1 MGACRKCHKDM
12 PDGAFFCPWCG
23 SDQKPHPKRRGNG
36 QGTIIREVNGTYT
49 AVATSYANYKRETR
63 KKRGFVRKRE
73 AAEWLATV
81 NFALPSAPPVTF
93 KELYEEWSPLYFA
106 TVSEKRASIMR
117 SIYARCARLYNMRWV
132 DVGVRHMQQ
141 LINDQP
147 NTYYPRRDMKALFS
161 LMGQYA
167 IVSGYADRDFS
178 SALKLPPKTPPHKEP
193 FSDAEVDA
201 LWADY
206 AQTNDPYTG
215 AALVMIYTGMRYG
228 ELTQATPEMVHL
240 EDGYMM
246 GGRKTEA
253 GRAGEIILVPVIRPL
268 VQRLIVQSE
277 LPKVSDTKFREH
289 YARALARA
297 GTRPHTIHECRH
309 TTATALA
316 RAGVQPAI
324 ISAVMRHS
332 SYAQT
337 MDYTHID
344 RQTKLDS
351 ITPKLHPIEGQ
362 E

>member
-12 PDGAFFCPWCG
+12 PEGAFFCPWCG

-63 KKRGFVRKRE
+63 KKRGFIRKKD
-73 AAEWLATV
+73 AADWLASV
-81 NFALPSAPPVTF
+81 NFALPSRPAVTF

-106 TVSEKRASIMR
+106 QVSDKRAAIMR
-117 SIYARCARLYNMRWV
+117 GVFAKCSRLHNMRWV
-132 DVGVRHMQQ
+132 DIGVRHMQQ
-141 LINDQP
+141 LINEQP
-147 NTYYPRRDMKALFS
+147 ETYYPRRDMKVLFS

-178 SALKLPPKTPPHKEP
+178 GALKLPPKVAPHKEP
-193 FSDAEVDA
+193 FTPEEVDL
-201 LWADY
+201 LWKDY
-206 AQTNDPYTG
+206 AETSDPYTG
-215 AALVMIYTGMRYG
+215 AALVMIYTGMRVG

-240 EDGYMM
+240 DDGYML

-253 GRAGEIILVPVIRPL
+253 GITGEIILVPVIRPL
-268 VQRLIVQSE
+268 VQRLIVE
-277 LPKVSDTKFREH
+277 GGLPRVSDTAFRSH
-289 YARALARA
+289 YERALARA

-316 RAGVQPAI
+316 LAGVQPAI
-324 ISAVMRHS
+324 ISGIMRHT

-337 MDYTHID
+337 MDYTHVS
-344 RQTKLDS
+344 RAAKLEA
-351 ITPKLHPIEGQ
+351 ITSTLHPE
-362 E
+362 